1 MGTGLLGILAI
12 PLLLAF
18 FVVDGLSYYISL
30 VYIPVIIFIVLL
42 GLGIGF
48 RKISVIVFD
57 VLFHI
62 IALINWYLA
71 STNPGG
77 LEGLSY
83 VYTKLSIVAI
93 IDLIVL
99 LLLCSI
105 FVVWLILEIV
115 FHKPKK
121 KKKQNDY
128 KIEALDKPFIV
139 NPKQCLHCGIC
150 NEQESIYCKQCGN
163 KL

>member
-12 PLLLAF
+12 PLLLTF
-18 FVVDGLSYYISL
+18 FVVYGLSYYISL
-30 VYIPVIIFIVLL
+30 FYIPIIIFIILL
-42 GLGIGF
+42 GLGFGF

-99 LLLCSI
+99 LLLFSAFI
-105 FVVWLILEIV
+105 VFLILEITYP
-115 FHKPKK
+115 KRKK
-121 KKKQNDY
+121 KKEESNY
-128 KIEALDKPFIV
+128 EINSVDKPFIV